1 MSREAQRRE
10 GRRLQMIAR
19 TPQAAQQTWLYN
31 ISRDTALLRTSVSP
45 SVKRDIPSPVR
56 DGGDY

>member
-1 MSREAQRRE
+1 
-10 GRRLQMIAR
+10 MIAR

-31 ISRDTALLRTSVSP
+31 ISRDTALLCASVSP
-45 SVKRDIPSPVR
+45 SVKCDIPGPVR